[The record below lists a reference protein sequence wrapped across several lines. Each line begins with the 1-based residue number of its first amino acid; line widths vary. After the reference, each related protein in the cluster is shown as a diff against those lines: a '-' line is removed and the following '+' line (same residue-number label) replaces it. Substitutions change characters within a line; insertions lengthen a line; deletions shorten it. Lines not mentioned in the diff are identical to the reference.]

1 MGPCWGLAGRRNRS
15 EPLFG
20 SAQPNCRG
28 WVGFLG
34 GVRVSKINME
44 TLKEDFRELRD
55 KDARAKSQLLK
66 AKAEPI
72 YVQKGEDPA

>member
-1 MGPCWGLAGRRNRS
+1 M
-15 EPLFG
+15 
-20 SAQPNCRG
+20 
-28 WVGFLG
+28 
-34 GVRVSKINME
+34 SKINME